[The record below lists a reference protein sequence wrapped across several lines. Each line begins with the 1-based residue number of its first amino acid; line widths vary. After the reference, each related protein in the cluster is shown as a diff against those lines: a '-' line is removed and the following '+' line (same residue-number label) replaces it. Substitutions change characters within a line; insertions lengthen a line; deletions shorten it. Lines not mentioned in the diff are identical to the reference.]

1 MGSGTRRVPSRLQ
14 KSTKACKKRTVTF
27 LNLQH
32 GRGGSHNE
40 KRYLAIEQLFSKQ
53 SLKNQFLDMT
63 SDRLFE
69 AACS

>member
-1 MGSGTRRVPSRLQ
+1 MVEEGV
-14 KSTKACKKRTVTF
+14 
-27 LNLQH
+27 
-32 GRGGSHNE
+32 HNE
-40 KRYLAIEQLFSKQ
+40 KSVGDRAAFSKQ